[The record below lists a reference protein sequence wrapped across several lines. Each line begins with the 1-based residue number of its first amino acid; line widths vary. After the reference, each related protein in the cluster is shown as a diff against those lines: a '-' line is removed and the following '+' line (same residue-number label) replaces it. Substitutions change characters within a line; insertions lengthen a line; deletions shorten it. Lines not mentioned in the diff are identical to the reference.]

1 MTLEE
6 NGWKSLPASA
16 PDQGTCCKY
25 NGSTSRSWFL
35 NHAKGIS
42 AQYYGEFKLLELN
55 NIWFTVNDFSDVEK
69 LLMVLTA
76 KPMTTK
82 KACEYANR
90 NIENEDDKLMP
101 YRKTLSY
108 KNRDRGDRP
117 TAPGHPG

>member
-1 MTLEE
+1 MSLIE
-6 NGWKSLPASA
+6 NGWEASSA
-16 PDQGTCCKY
+16 PLPDQGTCCKY
-25 NGSTSRSWFL
+25 NGSTTRSWYY
-35 NHAKGIS
+35 NRAKKIS
-42 AQYYGEFKLLELN
+42 ALYYDQFKLLEIN
-55 NIWFTVNDFSDVEK
+55 NIWFLVNDFSDVEK

-76 KPMTTK
+76 EPMTTK